1 MPHARAAEAVGL
13 AQMVTARA
21 CRHER
26 CVRLAREIGQA
37 ERRVADRARRTT
49 PRPGVWPHCR
59 REPGRGPR
67 RRVRVEPR
75 RVRNGDP
82 RAKASSQRAFVSSV
96 RHCTLGNSS
105 EHARSQAAPGEGRK
119 QLEHTTVGSR
129 GRTSPRSFRPN
140 AAARELDDGTGG
152 PSRGRNWNSY
162 EPWRAEAPIA
172 RTHSEPNPESAEL
185 TRLLSLTT

>member
-13 AQMVTARA
+13 AKMVTHVRVGMSAA
-21 CRHER
+21 LGWL
-26 CVRLAREIGQA
+26 VRLD
-37 ERRVADRARRTT
+37 RRKKSCRPTRRTT
-49 PRPGVWPHCR
+49 PRPRVWPHCR